1 MDVAGIQRAL
11 GKRVERSQS
20 IGGGAAGSV
29 HRLWLDDGTTVV
41 CKIAARGG
49 LDAEAAS
56 LDFLAAHSSL
66 PVPRVLHA
74 ARATLVMTD
83 IPGEAGA
90 DGADGHAAAVLA
102 DLHGQASPD
111 GRFGL
116 AFDNTI
122 GPLPQPNAWAA
133 SWVEFYRERRVLHMA
148 RAARD
153 EGAIDA
159 GLLRQIES
167 LAARLGELIPDRPT
181 PSLIHGDVWSGN
193 VLTHAGRVT
202 GFVDP
207 SPYYAHAEVELAFID
222 LFSTFGRSFHD
233 AYDAARGTGAHDQRE
248 FERTRR
254 TVYQVYPLLVH
265 ARLFRGGY
273 VAQVAG
279 ALSRLGFSGRF
290 VP

>member
-1 MDVAGIQRAL
+1 MDVAGLQRVL
-11 GKRVERSQS
+11 GKRVQRSDA

-41 CKIAARGG
+41 CKVAARGG

-56 LDFLAAHSSL
+56 LDFLAAHSLL

-74 ARATLVMTD
+74 SPMILVMTD

-90 DGADGHAAAVLA
+90 GGADEHAAAILS
-102 DLHGQASPD
+102 DLHGHASPD

-122 GPLPQPNAWAA
+122 GPLPQPNDRTP

-159 GLLRQIES
+159 VLLRRLES
-167 LAARLGELIPDRPT
+167 LAARLGELIPDRPS
-181 PSLIHGDVWSGN
+181 PALIHGDVWSGN

-233 AYDAARGTGAHDQRE
+233 AYLAAGGIGTHDQRE

-254 TVYQVYPLLVH
+254 AVYQVYPLLVH

-273 VAQVAG
+273 VAQVVG
-279 ALSRLGFSGRF
+279 ALSRLGF
-290 VP
+290 